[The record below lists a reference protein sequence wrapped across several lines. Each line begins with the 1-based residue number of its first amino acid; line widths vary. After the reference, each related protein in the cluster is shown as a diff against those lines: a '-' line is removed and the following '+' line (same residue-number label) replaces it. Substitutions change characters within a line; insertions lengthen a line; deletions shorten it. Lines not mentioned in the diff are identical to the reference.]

1 MKKIYKSGLA
11 FLLLFTFLSCV
22 EEGTQVPLGAFEQ
35 GVLIMN
41 EGAFGSNDGEIYHY
55 NPGSGEIKANI
66 FESKNGRPF
75 AGLIQEMVESDGRLF
90 LVANTGKVEVV
101 DPRDFASIGAVTEN
115 LDISRSLVTADQKM
129 YISDWGPYDA
139 DFNSPD
145 SYVALIN
152 GMEGG
157 EVSKKI
163 QVSSRPE
170 GMFVVGNQILVA
182 CGAERKMDVI
192 SIVSEARTGSL
203 EVEGI
208 PVRFFEYGGKLYLYA
223 RDSET
228 VYFHEVSRSNA
239 QIIETISLSLPLA
252 TSNVTLADNGEL
264 LIITSTGW
272 PDYNDAIARISLP
285 DRRVLDE
292 AVFTG
297 SGFYGIGYHT
307 ELKEIYVGDH
317 NNFQGNGTVLILDQ
331 KGQQLRTIS
340 SGRAPSGFLI
350 K

>member
-1 MKKIYKSGLA
+1 MKKIHKSGLA
-11 FLLLFTFLSCV
+11 VLLSFIFLSCV
-22 EEGTQVPLGAFEQ
+22 EEGPQLPLGAFEQ

-55 NPGSGEIKANI
+55 DPASNETKANI

-75 AGLIQEMVESDGRLF
+75 AGLIQDMVESEGRLF

-101 DPRDFASIGAVTEN
+101 DPRDFASIGAVIEN

-145 SYVALIN
+145 SYVAVIN
-152 GMEGG
+152 GMDGG

-182 CGAERKMDVI
+182 CGAERKMDII
-192 SIVSEARTGSL
+192 SITSEARTKSL
-203 EVEGI
+203 EVVGT
-208 PVRFFEYGGKLYLYA
+208 PTRFFEHGGKLFLYA
-223 RDSET
+223 RDSEN
-228 VYFHEVSRSNA
+228 VYFHEINRSNSG
-239 QIIETISLSLPLA
+239 IIDTISFGLPLA
-252 TSNVTLADNGEL
+252 TSNFALGDNGEL

-272 PDYNDAIARISLP
+272 PDYNDAIARVSLP
-285 DRRVLDE
+285 ERRVLNE
-292 AVFTG
+292 EVFTG
-297 SGFYGIGYHT
+297 SGFYGIGYHSG
-307 ELKEIYVGDH
+307 LKEIYVGDH

-331 KGQQLRTIS
+331 NGQQLRTLAA
-340 SGRAPSGFLI
+340 GRAPSGFLF